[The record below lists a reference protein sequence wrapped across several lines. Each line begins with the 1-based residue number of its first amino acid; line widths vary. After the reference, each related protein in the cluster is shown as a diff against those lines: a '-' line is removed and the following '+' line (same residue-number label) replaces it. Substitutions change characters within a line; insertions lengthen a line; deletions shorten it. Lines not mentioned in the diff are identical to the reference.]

1 MTTNHPL
8 ALFISSKTEELA
20 QERRA
25 VQAAL
30 SDYHLYGWLWEND
43 AGARPFALR
52 STYLDELAVCDIYIG
67 LFWLGYS
74 SYTIAELEQARSKN
88 MPCLLYVKD
97 IDIENRD
104 PQLMQFLKRMA
115 KINDPDSLIVRR
127 FTDTEE
133 LASFVEQDVVRLL
146 TDIFRESRD
155 QPMTAPPVLDQHGNM
170 LGRTLTVLEQVELT
184 DKLLNCG
191 AISDQSQRD
200 SVLGMLPADL
210 QQSIIRGNTD
220 ITDVLQIVKKSSEY
234 DGGIEKLLTATRN
247 VDGDTR
253 SVRAVVAYLHK
264 LGFPLL

>member
-1 MTTNHPL
+1 MTTNQPL
-8 ALFISSKTEELA
+8 SLFISSNTEELA
-20 QERRA
+20 QERQA

-67 LFWLGYS
+67 IFWLGYS
-74 SYTIAELEQARSKN
+74 SYTIAEFEQARSKN
-88 MPCLLYVKD
+88 MPCLLYTKD

-104 PQLMQFLKRMA
+104 PQLMQFLKRIA
-115 KINDPDSLIVRR
+115 KINNPDSLVTRR
-127 FTDTEE
+127 FTDPEE

-146 TDIFRESRD
+146 TDIFRESHD
-155 QPMTAPPVLDQHGNM
+155 QPMTAPAVLDQHGNM
-170 LGRTLTVLEQVELT
+170 LGRTLTILEQVELT

-191 AISDQSQRD
+191 AISDRSLRD
-200 SVLGMLPADL
+200 RVLAMLPPAI
-210 QQSIIRGNTD
+210 QQRIIRGNTD

-234 DGGIEKLLTATRN
+234 DDGIEKLLVATRS

-253 SVRAVVAYLHK
+253 SVRAIVAYLRK